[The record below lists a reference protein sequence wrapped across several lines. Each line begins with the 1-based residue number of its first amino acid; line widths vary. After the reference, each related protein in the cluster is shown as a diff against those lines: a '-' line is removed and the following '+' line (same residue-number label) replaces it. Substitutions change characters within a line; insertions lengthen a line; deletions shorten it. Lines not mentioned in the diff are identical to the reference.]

1 MLLIYEDNSIR
12 TVVSTANLVPSDWE
26 NRTQGLWVSPKCPPG
41 DGDSVTGFKVHV
53 LPIFLKKPKSIDIS
67 YFKYFQAS
75 LIRYLESY
83 QVSPLK
89 PYIDHV
95 KKCDLSQINAI
106 FIGSSPGSHQG
117 SSLCHFGHMAV
128 GSALRKHMK
137 PCNWPLIMQCSS
149 IGIT

>member
-1 MLLIYEDNSIR
+1 MLLIYEDNSMR

-41 DGDSVTGFKVHV
+41 DGDSVTGFKVNFPPFFCSRN
-53 LPIFLKKPKSIDIS
+53 LNLLTFLL
-67 YFKYFQAS
+67 YFQAS

-89 PYIDHV
+89 PYIDQV
-95 KKCDLSQINAI
+95 KKCDFSQINAI

-149 IGIT
+149 IGIR